1 MTESE
6 KGATIQMMRERHGV
20 GLTQFAV
27 LLSAL
32 SFVWMGMVVPD
43 HHTWCGDAN
52 GDHQIN
58 ILDVQTLISEVMDNS
73 HLNAQADVNADGE
86 VNILD
91 LQYTLSHKTQS
102 VRENQPAPSESKPAP
117 AVPMKQH
124 RQYRG
129 LAQVP
134 QYRIEVAHLTLSGTP
149 RRFSC
154 TKQVLPKVSSRTER
168 YLFNLTPHA
177 PPLSA

>member
-1 MTESE
+1 MTECE
-6 KGATIQMMRERHGV
+6 EGATIQMMRERHGV
-20 GLTQFAV
+20 GPTQLVA

-32 SFVWMGMVVPD
+32 SFVWMGMVAPD
-43 HHTWCGDAN
+43 HTTCRGDAN

-73 HLNAQADVNADGE
+73 HLNSQTDVNADGE

-91 LQYTLSHKTQS
+91 LQYTLSHRTQS
-102 VRENQPAPSESKPAP
+102 VRENQPAPSERKPAP

-134 QYRIEVAHLTLSGTP
+134 QYRIEIAHLTLPGTP
-149 RRFSC
+149 LRLGC
-154 TKQVLPKVSSRTER
+154 TKQFLPKVSSRTER
-168 YLFNLTPHA
+168 YLFKLTPHA